1 MDYKSWYEA
10 HSESRLNGRYITLE
24 QLGPVIE
31 SYKNLIEI
39 SSAGS
44 SELGKDIPLFKI
56 GNGNNIVLG
65 WSQMH
70 GNEATTT
77 KAIFDFIKFITQKDE
92 FQREITHFLRSFTL
106 FIIPML
112 NPDGAALYSRE
123 NANSIDLNRD
133 AQILSQKESR
143 VLNSVFKTISPDL
156 CLNLHDQRSIYG
168 LSTGMPATVS
178 FLAPAANDAQSITQ
192 SRKLAMAHIVRMN
205 TALQELIPGQVGRY
219 DDNFNVNCV
228 GDSFQKAGVPTILFE
243 AGHKG
248 HDYEREQTR
257 AYIFYAFLELF
268 GLSGRFDTLV
278 NYQEYFEI
286 PQNVVNYKDVIL
298 RNAILGQSDAK
309 VDIAIQ
315 FSEVLDNKIV
325 KFEPV
330 IDSIGD
336 CSSFYG
342 HEEIDLQGDVVLIN
356 SHEKFEVGQKVSI
369 IVKKKDPS
377 VNIFSKK

>member
-1 MDYKSWYEA
+1 M
-10 HSESRLNGRYITLE
+10 
-24 QLGPVIE
+24 
-31 SYKNLIEI
+31 
-39 SSAGS
+39 
-44 SELGKDIPLFKI
+44 
-56 GNGNNIVLG
+56 
-65 WSQMH
+65 
-70 GNEATTT
+70 
-77 KAIFDFIKFITQKDE
+77 
-92 FQREITHFLRSFTL
+92 
-106 FIIPML
+106 
-112 NPDGAALYSRE
+112 
-123 NANSIDLNRD
+123 
-133 AQILSQKESR
+133 
-143 VLNSVFKTISPDL
+143 
-156 CLNLHDQRSIYG
+156 
-168 LSTGMPATVS
+168 
-178 FLAPAANDAQSITQ
+178 
-192 SRKLAMAHIVRMN
+192 
-205 TALQELIPGQVGRY
+205 
-219 DDNFNVNCV
+219 
-228 GDSFQKAGVPTILFE
+228 
-243 AGHKG
+243 
-248 HDYEREQTR
+248 
-257 AYIFYAFLELF
+257 ELF

-298 RNAILGQSDAK
+298 RNAILGQRDAK